1 MTNQLDVRP
10 NAAHLSEPT
19 ELANYLDGYLDYAL
33 DICEIAQEA
42 DELTAKLS
50 SHALF
55 LSATFTE
62 KMPLIV
68 IDEKD
73 FGENLGKRLRQSLYD
88 DGLVAENSPIMLSH
102 NPKDFI
108 YFAAMR
114 MVQDFVALIQ
124 DSSEKKESAD
134 VFDLRRTAFVADWV
148 NRFLGKDKYAR

>member
-10 NAAHLSEPT
+10 NAAHLSDPI
-19 ELANYLDGYLDYAL
+19 ELASYLDAYLDYAL
-33 DICEIAQEA
+33 DIFEKCQEA
-42 DELTAKLS
+42 DELTGMLS
-50 SHALF
+50 NHALF
-55 LSATFTE
+55 LSASFTE

-68 IDEKD
+68 VDEED
-73 FGENLGKRLRQSLYD
+73 FGENLGKRLRQSMYD
-88 DGLVAENSPIMLSH
+88 DGLIETNSPVMLSR
-102 NPKDFI
+102 NPQDFI

-114 MVQDFVALIQ
+114 MVQDFVALIE

>member
-10 NAAHLSEPT
+10 NAAHLSDPV
-19 ELANYLDGYLDYAL
+19 ELASYLGGYLDYAL
-33 DICEIAQEA
+33 DIFEQSHEA
-42 DELTAKLS
+42 DELTNMLS
-50 SHALF
+50 NHALF

-68 IDEKD
+68 VDEKD
-73 FGENLGKRLRQSLYD
+73 FGENLGKRLRQSLYN
-88 DGLVAENSPIMLSH
+88 DGLIQNNSPVMLSR
-102 NPKDFI
+102 NPQDFI

-114 MVQDFVALIQ
+114 MVQDFVALIE

>member
-10 NAAHLSEPT
+10 NAAHLSDPI
-19 ELANYLDGYLDYAL
+19 ELASYLDGYLDYAL
-33 DICEIAQEA
+33 DIFEKSQEA
-42 DELTAKLS
+42 DELTGMLS
-50 SHALF
+50 NHALF
-55 LSATFTE
+55 FSATFTE

-68 IDEKD
+68 IDEED
-73 FGENLGKRLRQSLYD
+73 FGENLGKRLRQSMYD
-88 DGLVAENSPIMLSH
+88 DGLIETNSPVMLSR
-102 NPKDFI
+102 NPQDFI

-114 MVQDFVALIQ
+114 MVQDFVALIE